1 MRRND
6 GRHAMSHDQF
16 AYALAGIAGRY
27 GDGFDILDAFFQHA
41 VDDFISR
48 ELAMPVTEHDGLSV
62 MDVLQDIL
70 ERKYLR

>member
-1 MRRND
+1 
-6 GRHAMSHDQF
+6 MSHDQF

-27 GDGFDILDAFFQHA
+27 GDSFDILDAFLQHA

-62 MDVLQDIL
+62 MDMLQDIL